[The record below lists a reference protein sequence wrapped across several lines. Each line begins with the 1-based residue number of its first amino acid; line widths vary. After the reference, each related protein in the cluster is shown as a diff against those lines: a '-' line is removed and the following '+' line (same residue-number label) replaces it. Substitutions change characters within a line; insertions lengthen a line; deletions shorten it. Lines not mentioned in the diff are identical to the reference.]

1 MEPGPAVFVDVETT
15 GLDPATDEIIEMAIV
30 PFDFSSDGRIFSV
43 HESFSR
49 FRDPGRPIPAA
60 VVAITGITD
69 EMVAGKSIDAAEIE
83 AFLGAAVVVIAHN
96 AAFDRRFAERLC
108 GAFAHLA
115 WACSWSEVP
124 WAEEGFTEGAKL
136 GHLAAACGF
145 FHDGHRAVHD
155 CHAGLEILSRVLP
168 RSRAPQPR
176 CSARVRPGAAAM
188 AHPRRRGA
196 IRTPRILEVLRLPL
210 GSEGAR
216 PGACVVCRRPRLGA
230 RCRARPP
237 PAGDLPTTSTSTRG
251 ASMRST
257 GTPIVADRGRW
268 RRRRRGQ
275 PASAPPNGPRAA
287 GPRTAAGRQRPPA
300 RTARGLEISE
310 KSNFKDSSFQG
321 FAFSRKLE
329 FKDSVLKDSF

>member
-1 MEPGPAVFVDVETT
+1 VIENRETAFIESSELERMAALLQSSGRYRILRRLEQRSVYHVPDGTRTRRAVFVDVETT

-43 HESFSR
+43 HESFSG

-124 WAEEGFTEGAKL
+124 WAKEGFTEGAKL
-136 GHLAAACGF
+136 GQLAAACGF

-168 RSRAPQPR
+168 RSGRRGLDVLLESARAPR
-176 CSARVRPGAAAM
+176 WRIRAVGA
-188 AHPRRRGA
+188 PFELRESLKRRGYRWDPGEGGRMRA
-196 IRTPRILEVLRLPL
+196 WFVDVPDGALDAERSFLLR
-210 GSEGAR
+210 EIYRRDDVDIDAR
-216 PGACVVCRRPRLGA
+216 RVDAFDRYSD
-230 RCRARPP
+230 RC
-237 PAGDLPTTSTSTRG
+237 
-251 ASMRST
+251 
-257 GTPIVADRGRW
+257 
-268 RRRRRGQ
+268 
-275 PASAPPNGPRAA
+275 
-287 GPRTAAGRQRPPA
+287 
-300 RTARGLEISE
+300 
-310 KSNFKDSSFQG
+310 
-321 FAFSRKLE
+321 
-329 FKDSVLKDSF
+329 